1 MPYLILGIALLGC
14 LLFAARVFV
23 TADPAKLGRVV
34 GWFAAG
40 LGVAG
45 AGAVLVGLIASDRL
59 GPALAVAGG
68 LAPLVIRGR
77 SLWRRH
83 HGGASTAGGQ
93 VSEIETDLLRM
104 KLDHDTGAMSGQVR
118 RGPYAG
124 RRIEDL
130 DQAELIVLWRQCIA
144 EDEAGARLLETYLDR
159 LRPDWRYSA
168 SGSAGGG
175 AGQGSRG
182 PAGLS
187 SDVMTPEQA
196 YAILDLEPG
205 ANDEAIKD
213 AHRRLMMKL
222 HPDHGGSTFLAA
234 QINRAKEFLLGE

>member
-1 MPYLILGIALLGC
+1 MPYLILGILLLGC
-14 LLFAARVFV
+14 LLLAARAVV
-23 TADPAKLGRVV
+23 NADPAKLGPVL

-40 LGVAG
+40 LGLAG

-68 LAPLVIRGR
+68 LAPLVLRGR
-77 SLWRRH
+77 KLWRRYH
-83 HGGASTAGGQ
+83 DGASTAGGRT
-93 VSEIETDLLRM
+93 SEVETELLRM

-124 RRIEDL
+124 RRVEDL
-130 DQAELIVLWRQCIA
+130 DQNELIALWRQCIA
-144 EDEAGARLLETYLDR
+144 EDESGARLLESYLDR
-159 LRPDWRYSA
+159 LRPDWRQGTS
-168 SGSAGGG
+168 SRGG
-175 AGQGSRG
+175 ASAPG
-182 PAGLS
+182 
-187 SDVMTPEQA
+187 DVMTREQA

-205 ANDEAIKD
+205 ANGEQIKE

>member
-14 LLFAARVFV
+14 LLLGARALVN
-23 TADPAKLGRVV
+23 ADPAKLGRVV

-45 AGAVLVGLIASDRL
+45 AGAVLISLIASDRL

-83 HGGASTAGGQ
+83 HSGASTAGGQ
-93 VSEIETDLLRM
+93 VSEAETDLLRM
-104 KLDHDTGAMSGQVR
+104 RLDHDTGAMSGQVR

-124 RRIEDL
+124 RRVEDL
-130 DQAELIVLWRQCIA
+130 DQTELIALWRQCVA
-144 EDEAGARLLETYLDR
+144 EDEAGARLLESYLDR
-159 LRPDWRYSA
+159 LRPDWRRTA
-168 SGSAGGG
+168 SGG
-175 AGQGSRG
+175 AG
-182 PAGLS
+182 AGAAGAGA
-187 SDVMTPEQA
+187 DDIMTREQA

-205 ANDEAIKD
+205 AGDEAIKD

>member
-1 MPYLILGIALLGC
+1 MPYLILGVILLGG
-14 LLFAARVFV
+14 LLLAARVV
-23 TADPAKLGRVV
+23 VNADPAKLSRIL

-45 AGAVLVGLIASDRL
+45 AGAVLIGLIASDRL

-68 LAPLVIRGR
+68 LAPLVLRGR
-77 SLWRRH
+77 KLWRRYH
-83 HGGASTAGGQ
+83 DGASTAGGKT
-93 VSEIETDLLRM
+93 SEVETELLRM

-130 DQAELIVLWRQCIA
+130 DQDELIALWRQCAA
-144 EDEAGARLLETYLDR
+144 EDESGARLLETYLDR
-159 LRPDWRYSA
+159 LRPDWRQAASDRGG
-168 SGSAGGG
+168 SGSGSG
-175 AGQGSRG
+175 A
-182 PAGLS
+182 PD
-187 SDVMTPEQA
+187 DVMTREQA

-205 ANDEAIKD
+205 ASNDEVKE

-234 QINRAKEFLLGE
+234 QINQAKEFLLDE

>member
-1 MPYLILGIALLGC
+1 MAYLIIGIALLGG
-14 LLFAARVFV
+14 LLLAARAFV
-23 TADPAKLGRVV
+23 NADPARLGRTV
-34 GWFAAG
+34 GWFAMG
-40 LGVAG
+40 LGLAG
-45 AGAVLVGLIASDRL
+45 AGALIIGLMASERL

-68 LAPLVIRGR
+68 LAPLVLRGR
-77 SLWRRH
+77 TLWRRY
-83 HGGASTAGGQ
+83 HGGASTAGGK
-93 VSEIETDLLRM
+93 VSEVETELLRM

-130 DQAELIVLWRQCIA
+130 DQGELIVLWRQCVA
-144 EDEAGARLLETYLDR
+144 EDESGARLLESYLDR
-159 LRPDWRYSA
+159 LRPDWRQA
-168 SGSAGGG
+168 GAGGGTAGGG
-175 AGQGSRG
+175 AGA
-182 PAGLS
+182 AG
-187 SDVMTPEQA
+187 DVMTREQA

-205 ANDEAIKD
+205 ASDEQIKD

>member
-14 LLFAARVFV
+14 LLFAARMLVN
-23 TADPAKLGRVV
+23 ADPARLGRVV

-45 AGAVLVGLIASDRL
+45 AGAVLVSLIASDRW

-93 VSEIETDLLRM
+93 VSEVETGLLRM
-104 KLDHDTGAMSGQVR
+104 KLDHDTGTMSGQVR
-118 RGPYAG
+118 RGPYGG
-124 RRIEDL
+124 RRVEDL
-130 DQAELIVLWRQCIA
+130 DQAELIALWRQCVA
-144 EDEAGARLLETYLDR
+144 EDESGARLLETYLDR
-159 LRPDWRYSA
+159 LRPDWRQSA

-175 AGQGSRG
+175 SHGATGA
-182 PAGLS
+182 PN
-187 SDVMTPEQA
+187 DVMTPEQA
-196 YAILDLEPG
+196 YAILDLELG
-205 ANDEAIKD
+205 ASEEAIKE

>member
-1 MPYLILGIALLGC
+1 MAYLIIGVALLGC
-14 LLFAARVFV
+14 LLLTARMLVN
-23 TADPAKLGRVV
+23 ADPARLGRVV

-45 AGAVLVGLIASDRL
+45 ASALVIGLIASDRL

-68 LAPLVIRGR
+68 LAPLVLRGR
-77 SLWRRH
+77 TLWRRY
-83 HGGASTAGGQ
+83 HGGASTAGSGK
-93 VSEIETDLLRM
+93 VSEVETELLRM
-104 KLDHDTGAMSGQVR
+104 KLDHDTGTMSGQVR
-118 RGPYAG
+118 RGPFAG
-124 RRIEDL
+124 RRVEDL
-130 DQAELIVLWRQCIA
+130 DQGELIALWRQCVA

-159 LRPDWRYSA
+159 LRPDWRQAA
-168 SGSAGGG
+168 SGGSGSGG
-175 AGQGSRG
+175 APG
-182 PAGLS
+182 
-187 SDVMTPEQA
+187 DVMTREQA

-205 ANDEAIKD
+205 ASDEQIKD

>member
-1 MPYLILGIALLGC
+1 MAYLILGIALLGC
-14 LLFAARVFV
+14 LLLAAKMVV
-23 TADPAKLGRVV
+23 NADPAKLGRVV

-45 AGAVLVGLIASDRL
+45 AGAVLIGLIASDRL

-68 LAPLVIRGR
+68 LAPLVLRGR
-77 SLWRRH
+77 TLWRRY
-83 HGGASTAGGQ
+83 HGSASTAGGK
-93 VSEIETDLLRM
+93 VSEVETGLLRM

-130 DQAELIVLWRQCIA
+130 DQTELIALWRQCVA
-144 EDEAGARLLETYLDR
+144 EDESGARLLETYLDR
-159 LRPDWRYSA
+159 LRPDWRRAA
-168 SGSAGGG
+168 SGGGG
-175 AGQGSRG
+175 A
-182 PAGLS
+182 AGAPG
-187 SDVMTPEQA
+187 DVMTRDQA

-205 ANDEAIKD
+205 ASDEQIKE

-234 QINRAKEFLLGE
+234 QINRAKEFLLAE